1 MNVLDSLKGEL
12 VVSCQALPHEPLH
25 SSFIMSKMAL
35 AAVLGGA
42 KGIRANTVEDIQAIR
57 KEVNVPIIGII
68 KQEYNNNPV
77 FITPTIKEVAA
88 LADIGVD
95 IIAVD
100 ATRRVRPDGLTTKE
114 FLQTIK
120 EEFPNMLIMGDCADE
135 EDILLAMEYCDC
147 IGTTLY
153 GYTDYTKNCNIADND
168 FHYFKQV
175 VTSSSKPVIAEGNI
189 DTPEKARKC
198 LELGAWCVVVGGA
211 ITRPLEITKK
221 FTAEISL
228 LAQNISFRS

>member
-1 MNVLDSLKGEL
+1 MNVLDSLKGGL

-42 KGIRANTVEDIQAIR
+42 KGIRANTVEDIEAIR

-68 KQEYNNNPV
+68 KQEYDNNPI
-77 FITPTIKEVAA
+77 FITPTLKEVTA
-88 LADIGVD
+88 LVNINVD
-95 IIAVD
+95 ILAVD
-100 ATRRVRPDGLTTKE
+100 TTRRIRPDGLTTQE
-114 FLQTIK
+114 FLQVIK
-120 EEFPNMLIMGDCADE
+120 ETFPNVLIMGDCADE
-135 EDILLAMEYCDC
+135 EDVLLAMEYCDC

-168 FHYFKQV
+168 FDYFKQV
-175 VTSSSKPVIAEGNI
+175 VKLSSKPVIAEGNI

-198 LELGAWCVVVGGA
+198 LEFGAWCVVVGGA
-211 ITRPLEITKK
+211 ITRPLEITEK
-221 FTAEISL
+221 FIAAIS
-228 LAQNISFRS
+228 S